1 MRERWSKDE
10 KGKWE
15 NHRLNTGIMINI
27 YSTCMSR
34 TCCIYL
40 GGYIYKYKYIY
51 IYLFFFSFLFFSL
64 GQFSFILAAW
74 KNL

>member
-1 MRERWSKDE
+1 MRERWRKDE

-27 YSTCMSR
+27 YSMSR
-34 TCCIYL
+34 TCCICL
-40 GGYIYKYKYIY
+40 GGYIYIY
-51 IYLFFFSFLFFSL
+51 NIVFLFFLFFSL
-64 GQFSFILAAW
+64 GQFSFLLAAW

>member
-27 YSTCMSR
+27 YSMSR

-40 GGYIYKYKYIY
+40 GGCIY
-51 IYLFFFSFLFFSL
+51 IIVFLFFFVFQSGEVFLAISCMEEL
-64 GQFSFILAAW
+64 V
-74 KNL
+74 K

>member
-1 MRERWSKDE
+1 MRERWRKDE

-27 YSTCMSR
+27 YSMSR
-34 TCCIYL
+34 TCCICL
-40 GGYIYKYKYIY
+40 GGYIYI
-51 IYLFFFSFLFFSL
+51 ILFFFSFLFFSL
-64 GQFSFILAAW
+64 GQFSFLLAAW

>member
-1 MRERWSKDE
+1 MRARWRKDE

-40 GGYIYKYKYIY
+40 GGYIYI
-51 IYLFFFSFLFFSL
+51 IVFLFFFVFQSGEVFLAISCMEEL
-64 GQFSFILAAW
+64 V
-74 KNL
+74 K